1 MALIDIAR
9 YAVAAVLAAL
19 LTWASV
25 SDIKDRRIP
34 NSCVLAVL
42 ALFVVA
48 AAIERG
54 STLVSALE
62 AGGIGFVVTFAL
74 YYFNIIGAG
83 DCKLFAATALFVGL
97 GGLLLFTLATVFA
110 GGGIAAVSL
119 ATRPRRAL
127 VMFTLKGKGDFGRG
141 IPYGVAIAI
150 GGVVTVWCKLQ
161 GYPMPSFQSLSGL

>member
-9 YAVAAVLAAL
+9 YAVAAVLLGL

-25 SDIKDRRIP
+25 SDIKDRKIP
-34 NSCVLAVL
+34 NTCVLAVL
-42 ALFVVA
+42 GLFVVS

-62 AGGIGFVVTFAL
+62 AGGIAFAVTFAL
-74 YYFNIIGAG
+74 YYFNVIGAG
-83 DCKLFAATALFVGL
+83 DCKLFAAVALFAGL
-97 GGLLLFTLATVFA
+97 NGMLLFTLATVFA

-127 VMFTLKGKGDFGRG
+127 VMYTLKGKGDFGRG

-150 GGVVTVWCKLQ
+150 GGVVTVWAQLQ
-161 GYPMPSFQSLSGL
+161 HYPMPSFTSL

>member
-9 YAVAAVLAAL
+9 YAIAAVLAGL

-25 SDIKDRRIP
+25 SDIKDRKIP
-34 NSCVLAVL
+34 NKCVLAVL
-42 ALFVVA
+42 ALFVVSA
-48 AAIERG
+48 AVERG
-54 STLVSALE
+54 ATLVSALE

-83 DCKLFAATALFVGL
+83 DCKLFAAVALFAGMS
-97 GGLLLFTLATVFA
+97 GMLLFTFATVFA
-110 GGGIAAVSL
+110 GGGIAIVSL

-150 GGVVTVWCKLQ
+150 GGVVTVWAKLQ
-161 GYPMPSFQSLSGL
+161 GYPLPSFPSL

>member
-9 YAVAAVLAAL
+9 YAVAAVLAGL
-19 LTWASV
+19 LIWASV

-34 NSCVLAVL
+34 NTCVLAVL

-83 DCKLFAATALFVGL
+83 DCKLFAATALFVGMS
-97 GGLLLFTLATVFA
+97 GLLLFTLATVFA
-110 GGGIAAVSL
+110 GGGIAIVSL
-119 ATRPRRAL
+119 ASRPRRAL
-127 VMFTLKGKGDFGRG
+127 VMWTLKGKGDFGRG

-150 GGVVTVWCKLQ
+150 GGIVTVWAKLQ
-161 GYPMPSFQSLSGL
+161 GYPMQSFQPL

>member
-9 YAVAAVLAAL
+9 YAVAAVLFGL

-25 SDIKDRRIP
+25 SDIKDRKIP
-34 NSCVLAVL
+34 NVCVLAVL
-42 ALFVVA
+42 GLFVVS

-54 STLVSALE
+54 STLISALE
-62 AGGIGFVVTFAL
+62 AGGIGFGVTFVL
-74 YYFNIIGAG
+74 FYFNILGAG
-83 DCKLFAATALFVGL
+83 DCKLFAATALFAGL
-97 GGLLLFTLATVFA
+97 GGLLLFTFATVFA
-110 GGGIAAVSL
+110 GGGIAVVSL

-150 GGVVTVWCKLQ
+150 GGVVTVWAQLQ
-161 GYPMPSFQSLSGL
+161 HYPMPSFTSL